1 MISGKQLKQV
11 LDYSFTNGS
20 SFLGASCTF
29 IATPSTYTTTSVP
42 VNVPLTGIITPND
55 ALNISWTIT
64 DPSNSVL
71 QSGIGN
77 TPSYTLTGGD
87 IPTTVGSFV
96 FTLNVTYEDSLGN
109 TYSVSCPT
117 TIGVEVAASYGQL
130 PGPGDNIVIPG
141 DLTAPIE
148 ASFTTTTQTALMN
161 LFSYAAAVTA
171 RMVIVVP
178 DAYGTAVSITDNT
191 SSDITAQFNVVVD
204 APNNR
209 KIYVSN
215 STITPGTYYFQ
226 VNF

>member
-29 IATPSTYTTTSVP
+29 MATPSTYTTIAVP
-42 VNVPLTGIITPND
+42 ANVPLTGIVTPND
-55 ALNISWTIT
+55 AVNISWNIT
-64 DPSNSVL
+64 NPSATVIS
-71 QSGIGN
+71 SGMGL

-87 IPTTVGSFV
+87 IPTTVGSYTY
-96 FTLNVTYEDSLGN
+96 TLNVTYEDTLGN

-117 TIGVEVAASYGQL
+117 TIGVEVAAAYGQL

-148 ASFTTTTQTALMN
+148 ATFTTSTQTALMN

-178 DAYGTAVSITDNT
+178 DAYGTVVSITDNT

-215 STITPGTYYFQ
+215 STIAPGTYYFQ